1 VILATALVGLATGMA
16 DAQVREPDELKFPPL
31 PEFKIPKPETFTL
44 ENGMEVFLL
53 EDHELPL
60 IHAIALVRTGSA
72 WEPAAKVGLGSMF
85 GQVLREGGTRRMSG
99 DELNEFLAARAASI
113 ETGLDDDSGS
123 ASMNVLAE
131 DFDAVFPVF
140 ADVLRAPAFAQDKID
155 LAKVQENTNISR
167 RNDNIGGI
175 TGREFTRLI
184 YGPDSPLGRIT
195 EYTTV
200 GAVTRSDLVAWHEK
214 YFHPGNVMLGVVG
227 DFDTAAMKNK
237 IKSAFGDWKRGPA
250 AKLGD
255 IPYKTE
261 MQPGIYF
268 IRKDDVEQAHV
279 RLGHLGIT
287 VDNPDYFAAQVLNEV
302 LGGSFASRLFNNVR
316 SKKGLAYS
324 VFGGIGAS
332 YAHRGVFQVGLS
344 TKSSTMAEAVRA
356 LEEEVRGIIDR
367 PPDQAEM
374 ARAKEAILNSFV
386 FRYDQPS
393 EVLSQ
398 QMTYAYY
405 GLPADFLEKY
415 RANIEKVT
423 ADQVAAVAKKYIDP
437 DKLTLLVV
445 GNPAAFDQPVD
456 TFGEVTTIDITIP
469 PPIGTE
475 TAPEKTN

>member
-1 VILATALVGLATGMA
+1 
-16 DAQVREPDELKFPPL
+16 
-31 PEFKIPKPETFTL
+31 
-44 ENGMEVFLL
+44 
-53 EDHELPL
+53 
-60 IHAIALVRTGSA
+60 
-72 WEPAAKVGLGSMF
+72 MF
-85 GQVLREGGTRRMSG
+85 GQVLRDGGTRKMSG

-113 ETGLDDDSGS
+113 ETGMGDDSGS

-131 DFDAVFPVF
+131 DFDAVFPIF
-140 ADVLRAPAFAQDKID
+140 ADVLRTPAFAQDKLD
-155 LAKVQENTNISR
+155 LAKVQENTDISR

-175 TGREFTRLI
+175 TGREFARLI
-184 YGPDSPLGRIT
+184 YGPDSPLGRLT
-195 EYTTV
+195 EYATIA
-200 GAVTRSDLVAWHEK
+200 AVTRSDLVAWHEK
-214 YFHPGNVMLGVVG
+214 YFHPGNVMLGIVG
-227 DFDTAAMKNK
+227 DFDSAAMKNK
-237 IKSAFGDWKRGPA
+237 VRSAFGDWKAGPKA
-250 AKLGD
+250 ELAD

-287 VDNPDYFAAQVLNEV
+287 IDNPDYFAAQVLNEV
-302 LGGSFASRLFNNVR
+302 LGGGFASRLFSNVR

-332 YAHRGVFQVGLS
+332 YSYRGVFQVGLS

-356 LEEEVRGIIDR
+356 LQEEVRGVIEH

-374 ARAKEAILNSFV
+374 GRAKEAILNSFV
-386 FRYDQPS
+386 FSYDQPS

-423 ADQVAAVAKKYIDP
+423 GAQVAAVAKKYIDP

-469 PPIGTE
+469 PPVGTE
-475 TAPEKTN
+475 ETPKKTN